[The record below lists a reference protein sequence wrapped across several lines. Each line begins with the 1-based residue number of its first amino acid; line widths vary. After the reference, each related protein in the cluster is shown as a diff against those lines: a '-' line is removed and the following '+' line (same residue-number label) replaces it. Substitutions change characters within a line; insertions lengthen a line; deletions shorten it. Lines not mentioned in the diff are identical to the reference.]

1 MSKEAEKY
9 CEANGE
15 QTLTIYF
22 KMLLTMYK
30 SFESSKNNAALL
42 LKKDIVVFLREHAS
56 SPELDPLVVLEQIPD
71 DWMLND
77 FDGIG
82 GIYQFL

>member
-1 MSKEAEKY
+1 
-9 CEANGE
+9 
-15 QTLTIYF
+15 
-22 KMLLTMYK
+22 MLLTMYK

-42 LKKDIVVFLREHAS
+42 LKKDIVVFLREYAS
-56 SPELDPLVVLEQIPD
+56 NPELDPLVVLEKIPD

-77 FDGIG
+77 FEGIG

>member
-9 CEANGE
+9 CELNGE

-22 KMLLTMYK
+22 KMLLTMYR

-42 LKKDIVVFLREHAS
+42 LKKDIVVFLREYAS
-56 SPELDPLVVLEQIPD
+56 NPELDPLVVLEQIPD

-77 FDGIG
+77 FEGIG